1 MKIVKRLTCFA
12 FLISALTLT
21 ACSKPFPEAGIVE
34 FLWPVLLPPDS
45 RKFIFVTGTGTT
57 GNTGGI
63 SGADTIC
70 QNAKTNDQPNLPGL
84 ATDYKAMLVDGTNR
98 TSCAA
103 ANCSTGPDS
112 TWVLAANTTYYRPDE
127 VAIGTTTS
135 NAVFTFPLDAAFST
149 TAGLNWWT
157 GLNANWTVALDVC
170 DGGAVPGWDDGT
182 AFFDGTMGATN
193 DTANTSIAPGFPD
206 SCDTVNHLLCVR
218 Q

>member
-34 FLWPVLLPPDS
+34 FLWPILLPPDS

-57 GNTGGI
+57 GAIGGI
-63 SGADTIC
+63 SGADTFC
-70 QNAKTNDQPNLPGL
+70 QNAKTNEQPNLPGL

-103 ANCSTGPDS
+103 ADCSTGPDS
-112 TWVLAANTTYYRPDE
+112 TWVLATNTTYYRPDE
-127 VAIGTTTS
+127 VAIGTTTA

-149 TAGLNWWT
+149 TAGLKWWT
-157 GLNANWTVALDVC
+157 GLNADWTLALDYC
-170 DGGAVPGWDDGT
+170 NATNGWDSANSLNRG
-182 AFFDGTMGATN
+182 FYGISTN
-193 DTANTSIAPGFPD
+193 ISSQAIAPAGFGNQ
-206 SCDTVNHLLCVR
+206 CDNTNRLLCVR